1 LIHISELAD
10 RRINHPK
17 EVVSEGEQYDL
28 RIIRIDVDKRRMG
41 LSLKQ
46 ALPVEENVEFD
57 WAPAPL
63 EEASESTEVEVV
75 GEPA

>member
-1 LIHISELAD
+1 
-10 RRINHPK
+10 
-17 EVVSEGEQYDL
+17 
-28 RIIRIDVDKRRMG
+28 VDKRRMG

-63 EEASESTEVEVV
+63 EEASELTDVDVAAEVEVL
-75 GEPA
+75 GEPV